1 MHVQVAFALL
11 RLPEVESDVAVQ
23 LNTPSFISST
33 AAENNEAGILQM
45 AASSQLLLQ
54 VLSTLDIKDW
64 GLFGK
69 PAPCNAVNAEPSAML
84 Y

>member
-1 MHVQVAFALL
+1 MHVQVAVALL

-23 LNTPSFISST
+23 LNTPRFISLT
-33 AAENNEAGILQM
+33 AAENNEAGSLQM
-45 AASSQLLLQ
+45 AALSQLLLQ

-69 PAPCNAVNAEPSAML
+69 PGPSNAVNEEPSGI
-84 Y
+84 YI